1 MPWWKEDKGS
11 LSNLDQAQHDLL
23 RERATQVPRKW
34 VGETDQEKANF
45 TQKEELETDEKDVF
59 KLGTAAKEKCI
70 AGMISS
76 WYLLHLIHCI
86 GAASW
91 RW

>member
-11 LSNLDQAQHDLL
+11 LSNLDQARQFECST
-23 RERATQVPRKW
+23 RSSQ
-34 VGETDQEKANF
+34 VGETNLEKANF
-45 TQKEELETDEKDVF
+45 TQKEELETDVF
-59 KLGTAAKEKCI
+59 KLETAAKEKRI

-86 GAASW
+86 GATSW